1 MLVAAAVPTLAP
13 PAGAQGLPERRLAAK
28 YAPIVMLRAQYDPPC
43 DKTREQYLPTTVDVV
58 LGNPRV
64 ELVPPSG
71 SARPKKRAPTAAD
84 VAGLGSNWYLDL
96 PGNPLS
102 PGCTFARDFAGLRR
116 GGRAPALTY
125 AHIARQRGRAGIALQ
140 YWFFY
145 YFNQFNDLHESDWEG
160 MQILFDSDSAS
171 GALAEGPSEI
181 GLFQHAGG
189 ERADWDDEKVEKRGN
204 HPVVYPA
211 AGSHATFYESSIFL
225 ENGRGGSGLGCDNSS
240 EPVREVRPKPVLVA
254 TRPPPGSTHQWLT
267 YEGRW
272 GQREKGFNNGPQGP
286 KTKLQWLKPFDK
298 QDEMRYSSA
307 QLPSDSVTGPTVT
320 SAFCLTVA
328 ELSAFLNLATDSP
341 PGAIALGL
349 GILALVL
356 LPASRTRWRPVEVPP
371 LRRVRATG
379 QLLRTARRVC
389 TGYWRVLV
397 LLGLS
402 SLVIVAV
409 FEGLRLLLERIF
421 GDGALGLVGA
431 SAAGSGLYG
440 SIVALGSSVG
450 LAIVSGAIVAFMR
463 EVDRGR
469 VPGAAG
475 AYRALRPRVWRA
487 VGVHLLVQVLTL
499 LLVLTIIGIP
509 YAIKKYVDWQLTQ
522 QEVLFEDRSLR
533 EALRGSTRVVRGHW
547 WHTAATVLVL
557 ALLGV
562 VAGPM
567 LGFALVFTPLPPPL
581 INLFGSLVY
590 ALVIPY
596 IAVGL
601 TLLYLD
607 LVERRA

>member
-1 MLVAAAVPTLAP
+1 MLVAAAVPALAP
-13 PAGAQGLPERRLAAK
+13 PAGAQGSPERRLAAK

-171 GALAEGPSEI
+171 GALAGGPSEI

-286 KTKLQWLKPFDK
+286 NTKLQWLKPFDK
-298 QDEMRYSSA
+298 QDEMRYTSA
-307 QLPSDSVTGPTVT
+307 QLPSGSVIGPTVT
-320 SAFCLTVA
+320 SAFCVTVA

-349 GILALVL
+349 GDPRPRARSRLAHSLAAGGGSAASSRARDRPAAAHGPPGLHPL
-356 LPASRTRWRPVEVPP
+356 LARPGSARSQ
-371 LRRVRATG
+371 LAGDRGRVRGTAPAARAH
-379 QLLRTARRVC
+379 LRGWGSRPRR
-389 TGYWRVLV
+389 
-397 LLGLS
+397 
-402 SLVIVAV
+402 
-409 FEGLRLLLERIF
+409 GLRQ
-421 GDGALGLVGA
+421 
-431 SAAGSGLYG
+431 SGSGLYG
-440 SIVALGSSVG
+440 SVVVDRVDGRAGHRLGRDRRRSCARSTAVGSGSGRGLPRAAAAGLACGRACTFWSGRWRCCWSSRSSASPTRSRSTWTGSS
-450 LAIVSGAIVAFMR
+450 
-463 EVDRGR
+463 
-469 VPGAAG
+469 
-475 AYRALRPRVWRA
+475 
-487 VGVHLLVQVLTL
+487 
-499 LLVLTIIGIP
+499 
-509 YAIKKYVDWQLTQ
+509 TQ

-557 ALLGV
+557 VLLGWSP
-562 VAGPM
+562 GPCW
-567 LGFALVFTPLPPPL
+567 ALPSCSPRCRQPRSTCSARWSTPW
-581 INLFGSLVY
+581 
-590 ALVIPY
+590 
-596 IAVGL
+596 
-601 TLLYLD
+601 
-607 LVERRA
+607 